1 MLNVDPCEW
10 QFTNN
15 KIVSIVTNSG
25 RAITF
30 QCLSDYKRTIKIKII
45 LNHLCL
51 SVDIPWLRIN
61 CSTISNLLSANLWWV
76 LLLTGLVKCTGII
89 CNSRT
94 HLQSAILSIVCTAM
108 LWILGV
114 VSPDL
119 VNNSG
124 SNLSTLLAI
133 SVEDTLRW

>member
-1 MLNVDPCEW
+1 MWTSASDNSLITRSYQLSQAVVKQLLLNMFI
-10 QFTNN
+10 QH
-15 KIVSIVTNSG
+15 K
-25 RAITF
+25 RA
-30 QCLSDYKRTIKIKII
+30 IKII
-45 LNHLCL
+45 LSHLCL

-61 CSTISNLLSANLWWV
+61 CSTISNLLNANLWWV
-76 LLLTGLVKCTGII
+76 LLLTGLVKCTGIM

-94 HLQSAILSIVCTAM
+94 HLQSAILSIVWTAM